1 MCALLSHPHT
11 FKVVFAHVSAL
22 CSNLE
27 AFANVTKCH
36 NTSHREIFIALF
48 QKCARVGHGLK
59 LFEGCTKNVDLT
71 NVTTLLHILF
81 EFGFFP
87 LGGTYLGE
95 RMGRDLARCRLFSG
109 LLVVSAYQG

>member
-1 MCALLSHPHT
+1 MRLLAHDRDDRAAPDVCALLSHPHT

-59 LFEGCTKNVDLT
+59 LF
-71 NVTTLLHILF
+71 
-81 EFGFFP
+81 
-87 LGGTYLGE
+87 
-95 RMGRDLARCRLFSG
+95 
-109 LLVVSAYQG
+109 